1 MMTQPDGDRRNDS
14 QTARRVQDRLRS
26 ELLVSGLYDMV
37 PLAEVESVI
46 TGEHLAATTVKQQE
60 LALSVMR
67 SIVDDGLMEFVGW
80 EDLPL
85 DEAMARVY
93 DLFVTHYDDPGM
105 WAFAVWLKLTKTGK
119 HFAEALK
126 AAE

>member
-1 MMTQPDGDRRNDS
+1 MTQPDEDRRAEN
-14 QTARRVQDRLRS
+14 QTARTAQDRLRS
-26 ELLVSGLYDMV
+26 ELLISGLYDMV
-37 PLAEVESVI
+37 PLAQIESAI
-46 TGEHLAATTVKQQE
+46 TRDDLAATSTDQQE
-60 LALSVMR
+60 LALSIMR
-67 SIVDDGLMEFVGW
+67 SLVDDGLMEFVGW

-105 WAFAVWLKLTKTGK
+105 WAFAVWLKLTETGK

>member
-1 MMTQPDGDRRNDS
+1 MTTQPDGDRRADS
-14 QTARRVQDRLRS
+14 QTARGVQGRLRS

-46 TGEHLAATTVKQQE
+46 AGEHLAATTVKQQE
-60 LALSVMR
+60 LALSVVR
-67 SIVDDGLMEFVGW
+67 SLVDDGLMEFVGW

-85 DEAMARVY
+85 NEAMARVY

-105 WAFAVWLKLTKTGK
+105 WAFAVWLKLTETGK